1 MHFASENNEIS
12 NYNLRESIVRVK
24 AFSKNQSCN
33 QGTTDYPSI
42 EKPWLTYYD
51 EEAISRLEIP
61 DSSIYEY
68 LRESCRGHLDDV
80 AIDYLGTKISFKK
93 LLEEIARAA
102 ESFKKLGVMPGDVVA
117 VALPNLPQNVYA
129 IYALSSIGAIP
140 DLIDL
145 RSKGEDLA
153 LFLNATHANVA
164 VVCDLFLEN
173 MIDILPKTSLK
184 TLIVASPYDSLSTF
198 LKVVMKAKRGRIP
211 RTDAALVL
219 KWDAFVKGKFDEALA
234 DSAISRD
241 TPPLGGDAACVFH
254 TSGTT
259 GAPKGVVLPNR
270 SFNVMVEQYR
280 VCGLGF
286 EKGDSFLNQVPP
298 FLAYNTILAL
308 HLPLSLGMKVIMLP
322 AYEPEKF
329 ASILQKHRPNHI
341 VAGPQCWRNVL
352 EDKGVLTD
360 ASFLKTL
367 ASGGDSMR
375 VEEKRAVDKHLKD
388 LGCGFRI
395 VEGYGMTEVGSAATT
410 NLPQTNVYG
419 SMGIPLPMTSV
430 CIYDNEASSTKSVG
444 EEGEVC
450 ISGPTVMMGYF
461 ANEAETN
468 AVLKRHSDGTSWIHT
483 GDLGYLDEEGR
494 LYLSGRLKRMIIS
507 HEDMKIPP
515 FPIEKSILEESE
527 VVDCCVVGAPDVEH
541 GHGQV
546 PYAFVEL
553 AHELSE
559 AELNTLRGRL
569 VAKLPHGQCPVG
581 FEAVEG
587 LPVTP
592 NGKVDY
598 RRLEQMAS
606 ERISCEQ

>member
-1 MHFASENNEIS
+1 MS
-12 NYNLRESIVRVK
+12 
-24 AFSKNQSCN
+24 NQSI
-33 QGTTDYPSI
+33 I
-42 EKPWLTYYD
+42 EKPWLKYYV
-51 EEAISRLEIP
+51 EEALSRLEIP
-61 DSSIYEY
+61 DSSVYDY

-80 AIDYLGTKISFKK
+80 AIDYLGTKISSKE
-93 LLEEIARAA
+93 LLEEIGYVA
-102 ESFKKLGVMPGDVVA
+102 ESFRKLGVMPGDIVA
-117 VALPNLPQNVYA
+117 VALPNIPQNAYV

-173 MIDILPKTSLK
+173 VTDVLPRTPLK
-184 TLIVASPYDSLSTF
+184 TLIVASPYDSLPVP
-198 LKVVMKAKRGRIP
+198 LKLVMKAKRGRIP
-211 RTDAALVL
+211 RTDSALVL
-219 KWDAFVKGKFDEALA
+219 KWDEFVKGRFNEALT

-241 TPPLGGDAACVFH
+241 TPPLGDDAACVFH

-259 GAPKGVVLPNR
+259 GVPKGVVLPSR
-270 SFNVMVEQYR
+270 SFNAMVEQYR

-286 EKGDSFLNQVPP
+286 EQGDSFLNQVPP

-329 ASILQKHRPNHI
+329 ASILQTHRPNHI

-352 EDKGVLTD
+352 ESKGVLTD

-388 LGCGFRI
+388 LGCEFQI

-430 CIYDNEASSTKSVG
+430 CIYDNEASSTKSVE

-450 ISGPTVMMGYF
+450 ISGPTVMTGYF

-468 AVLKRHSDGTSWIHT
+468 AVLKRHSDGASWIHT
-483 GDLGYLDEEGR
+483 GDLGYLDGDGR

-515 FPIEKSILEESE
+515 FPIEKAILEESG
-527 VVDCCVVGAPDVEH
+527 VADCCVVGVPDVEH

-553 AHELSE
+553 THELPE
-559 AELNTLRGRL
+559 AELSILRERL
-569 VAKLPHGQCPVG
+569 VAKLPSWAIPVG
-581 FEAVEG
+581 FEAIEG
-587 LPVTP
+587 LPVTQ

-598 RRLEQMAS
+598 RRLEQIAS
-606 ERISCEQ
+606 ERASHGQ

>member
-1 MHFASENNEIS
+1 MSGTVTT
-12 NYNLRESIVRVK
+12 NYS
-24 AFSKNQSCN
+24 
-33 QGTTDYPSI
+33 SI
-42 EKPWLTYYD
+42 EKPWLKYYD
-51 EEAISRLEIP
+51 EEALSHLEIP
-61 DSSIYEY
+61 DSSIYDY
-68 LRESCRGHLDDV
+68 LRESCNGHLNDV
-80 AIDYLGTKISFKK
+80 AIDYLGTKISFNE
-93 LLEEIARAA
+93 LIEGIDHVT
-102 ESFKKLGVMPGDVVA
+102 ESFKKLGVRQGDIVA
-117 VALPNLPQNVYA
+117 VALPNIPQNVYA
-129 IYALSSIGAIP
+129 VYALSSIGAIP

-145 RSKGEDLA
+145 RSKGKDFA
-153 LFLNATHANVA
+153 LFLNATHAKVA
-164 VVCDLFLEN
+164 VVCDLFLDGVLEV
-173 MIDILPKTSLK
+173 LPETSLE
-184 TLIVASPYDSLSTF
+184 TLIVASPYDSLPSL

-211 RTDAALVL
+211 RTDSALIL
-219 KWDAFVKGKFDEALA
+219 KWDAFAKGKFDEVLA
-234 DSAISRD
+234 DPAIGCD
-241 TPPLGGDAACVFH
+241 TSQLGDDAACVFH

-259 GAPKGVVLPNR
+259 GVPKGVVLPNR
-270 SFNVMVEQYR
+270 SFNAMVEQYR

-329 ASILQKHRPNHI
+329 ASILQTHRPNHI

-352 EDKGVLTD
+352 ENKGVLTD

-375 VEEKRAVDKHLKD
+375 VEEKRAVDKHLRE
-388 LGCGFRI
+388 LGCGFQI

-419 SMGIPLPMTSV
+419 SMGIPLPLTSV
-430 CIYDNEASSTKSVG
+430 CIYDNEASSTKSAG

-450 ISGPTVMMGYF
+450 ISGPTVMMGYL

-468 AVLKRHSDGTSWIHT
+468 AVLKRHSDGMSWIHT
-483 GDLGYLDEEGR
+483 GDLGYLDEGGR

-515 FPIEKSILEESE
+515 FPIEKSILEEPE

-546 PYAFVEL
+546 PYAFVAL
-553 AHELSE
+553 THELPE
-559 AELNTLRGRL
+559 AEINTLRRRL
-569 VAKLPHGQCPVG
+569 ASKLSHGQCPVG
-581 FEAVEG
+581 FEAIES
-587 LPVTP
+587 LPVTQ

-598 RRLEQMAS
+598 RRLEQIAS
-606 ERISCEQ
+606 ERVSHE